1 MNPDKQIETLERKVA
16 SLMFQI
22 KNREIT
28 MAESKIGKYFNR
40 LKPLDLASYENLLKE
55 YKKIVEEVKSS
66 ETLQEDKEPQS
77 N

>member
-1 MNPDKQIETLERKVA
+1 MSPEKQIETLERKVA

-28 MAESKIGKYFNR
+28 MAESKIGKYLNR

-55 YKKIVEEVKSS
+55 YKKIIEKVKSV
-66 ETLQEDKEPQS
+66 ETTQENTEA
-77 N
+77 

>member
-28 MAESKIGKYFNR
+28 MAESKIGKYLNKI
-40 LKPLDLASYENLLKE
+40 KPLDLPSYENLLKE
-55 YKKIVEEVKSS
+55 YKKIIEEVKQY
-66 ETLQEDKEPQS
+66 ETLQEDKES
-77 N
+77 

>member
-1 MNPDKQIETLERKVA
+1 MNPDKQIDTLERKIA
-16 SLMFQI
+16 GLMFQI
-22 KNREIT
+22 KRGEIT

-55 YKKIVEEVKSS
+55 YKKIIEEVKSS
-66 ETLQEDKEPQS
+66 ETVQEDKEPQS

>member
-16 SLMFQI
+16 SLMSQI

-28 MAESKIGKYFNR
+28 MAESKIGKYFNQ

-55 YKKIVEEVKSS
+55 YKKIIEEVKSR
-66 ETLQEDKEPQS
+66 EAIQEDKES
-77 N
+77 

>member
-55 YKKIVEEVKSS
+55 YKKIVEEVKSI
-66 ETLQEDKEPQS
+66 ETTQENTEA
-77 N
+77 

>member
-1 MNPDKQIETLERKVA
+1 MSPEKQIENLERKIA

-22 KNREIT
+22 KRGEIT
-28 MAESKIGKYFNR
+28 MAESKIGKQFNK

-55 YKKIVEEVKSS
+55 YKKIIEEVKSR
-66 ETLQEDKEPQS
+66 EPLTENKE

>member
-1 MNPDKQIETLERKVA
+1 MSPEKQIENLERKIA

-22 KNREIT
+22 KRGEIT
-28 MAESKIGKYFNR
+28 MAESKIGKQFNK

-55 YKKIVEEVKSS
+55 YKKIIEEVKSR
-66 ETLQEDKEPQS
+66 EPVTENKE

>member
-1 MNPDKQIETLERKVA
+1 MSPEKQIENLERRIA

-22 KNREIT
+22 KRGEIT
-28 MAESKIGKYFNR
+28 MSESKIGKQFNK

-55 YKKIVEEVKSS
+55 YKKIIEEVKSR
-66 ETLQEDKEPQS
+66 EPLTENKE